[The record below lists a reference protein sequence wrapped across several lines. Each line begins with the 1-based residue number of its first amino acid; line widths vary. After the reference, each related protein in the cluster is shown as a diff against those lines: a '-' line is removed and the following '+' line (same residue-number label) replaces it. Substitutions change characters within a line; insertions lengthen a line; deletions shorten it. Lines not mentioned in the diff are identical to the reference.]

1 MDPEPHEAERVE
13 VKTSAYLVITPGHN
27 WQGAVESIDVDRITK
42 GPPKLRSNEIAIKLV
57 IDIEKNVFE
66 QFLPEVTIKLDDPR
80 QFTVPQVDIETPT
93 QPAPGDESDGDT
105 EGAGE

>member
-1 MDPEPHEAERVE
+1 M
-13 VKTSAYLVITPGHN
+13 KTSAYLVIAPQHN
-27 WQGAVESIDVDRITK
+27 WQGAVEGIDIDRITK

-80 QFTVPQVDIETPT
+80 QFQVPTVDIEPPT
-93 QPAPGDESDGDT
+93 QPEPGDDPDEDT
-105 EGAGE
+105 EGPSK